1 MRNDTPRVRTRGP
14 AWRVLLVAASLL
26 GVLFMARPAHAY
38 SWMIRHG
45 YSGCPVCHADPSG
58 GETLTAYGRAQSDL
72 LLRTRWDGKN
82 PEEAEPGKASNF
94 LWFLETPPSLLL
106 GGSVRLASTYKH
118 TSAAGDSEKL
128 AFFPMQ
134 LDAYGQLRVGKVL
147 AGGGL
152 GVIKVPASSPYGRT
166 SQVTKGQ
173 GQSYQMISRTH
184 YLGYDFDGQYTLRAG
199 RLNLPFGV
207 RVPEHTL
214 WARQVTRTD
223 RESGGQHG
231 VALAYN
237 AENLRA
243 EGMVILGNYQINPDM
258 YRERGYSAFLE
269 LMLGPRAA
277 LGVSSMY
284 TYAKRDRLT
293 LESNIARGANGLF
306 TRIAIA
312 DPLAL
317 LGEADILTD
326 STRSLGYVGFVQLDY
341 EVIQGLHGMFT
352 FEWLDQGYAK
362 KDQIAGAPRQ
372 TGAGRGEVSPW
383 ISANWFFLP
392 HMDLRMDFM
401 IRPDGFQYLG
411 QFHAFL

>member
-1 MRNDTPRVRTRGP
+1 
-14 AWRVLLVAASLL
+14 VLLVAASLL

-38 SWMIRHG
+38 AWMIRHG

-82 PEEAEPGKASNF
+82 PEEAEPSKASNF

-106 GGSVRLASTYKH
+106 GGSVRLATTYTDKV
-118 TSAAGDSEKL
+118 S
-128 AFFPMQ
+128 FFPMQ
-134 LDAYGQLRVGKVL
+134 LDAYGQLRAGGFL
-147 AGGGL
+147 AGGSV

-166 SQVTKGQ
+166 SQVTKAQ
-173 GQSYQMISRTH
+173 GDAYNLISRTH
-184 YLGYDFDGQYTLRAG
+184 YLGWDFDGQYTLRAG

-207 RVPEHTL
+207 RVPEHIL
-214 WARQVTRTD
+214 WARQITRTD

-231 VALAYN
+231 VALAFN

-258 YRERGYSAFLE
+258 YRERGYSVFLE

-277 LGVSSMY
+277 VGASSLY
-284 TYAKRDRLT
+284 TYAKRDRVS
-293 LESNIARGANGLF
+293 LESNVARGAHGLF
-306 TRIAIA
+306 TRLALA

-317 LGEADILTD
+317 LAEADLLTD
-326 STRSLGYVGFVQLDY
+326 STRNLGYVGFVQADY
-341 EVIQGLHGMFT
+341 EVIQGLHGMVT
-352 FEWLDQGYAK
+352 LEWLDQGYLKSA
-362 KDQIAGAPRQ
+362 QVQVPQEPRV
-372 TGAGRGEVSPW
+372 TGAGRGEVAPW

-392 HMDLRMDFM
+392 HMDVRADFI
-401 IRPDGFQYLG
+401 IRPDDFQILG

>member
-26 GVLFMARPAHAY
+26 GVLLMSRPAHAY
-38 SWMIRHG
+38 AWMVRHG

-94 LWFLETPPSLLL
+94 LWFLETPPALLL
-106 GGSVRLASTYKH
+106 GGSVRLATTY
-118 TSAAGDSEKL
+118 TGSAPEGGKKV

-134 LDAYGQLRVGKVL
+134 LDMYGQLRIGNFL
-147 AGGGL
+147 AGGGI

-166 SQVTKGQ
+166 SQVTTAQ
-173 GQSYQMISRTH
+173 GEAYNLISRTH

-207 RVPEHTL
+207 RIPEHTM
-214 WARQVTRTD
+214 WVRQATRTD

-231 VALAYN
+231 VALAFN
-237 AENLRA
+237 AETLRA
-243 EGMVILGNYQINPDM
+243 EGMLILGNYQIGPDM
-258 YRERGYSAFLE
+258 YRERGYSAYLE
-269 LMLGPRAA
+269 MMLGPRAA
-277 LGVSSMY
+277 VGASTLY

-293 LESNIARGANGLF
+293 LESNIARGAHGLF
-306 TRIAIA
+306 TRLALA

-317 LGEADILTD
+317 LGEVDLLTD
-326 STRSLGYVGFVQLDY
+326 STRSLGYVGFVQADY
-341 EVIQGLHGMFT
+341 EIIQGLHGLLT
-352 FEWLDQGYAK
+352 FEWLDQGYLKSA
-362 KDQIAGAPRQ
+362 QINDEPRAA
-372 TGAGRGEVSPW
+372 GAGRGEVAPW
-383 ISANWFFLP
+383 ISADWFFLP
-392 HMDLRMDFM
+392 HMDVRADFI
-401 IRPDGFQYLG
+401 IRPDNFQILG

>member
-26 GVLFMARPAHAY
+26 GVLFMSRPAHAY
-38 SWMIRHG
+38 AWMIRHG

-82 PEEAEPGKASNF
+82 AEEAEPSKASNF
-94 LWFLETPPSLLL
+94 LWFLETPPSVLL
-106 GGSVRLASTYKH
+106 GGSVRVATTYTDKV
-118 TSAAGDSEKL
+118 SV
-128 AFFPMQ
+128 FPMQ
-134 LDAYGQLRVGKVL
+134 LDAYGQLRAGSFL
-147 AGGGL
+147 FGGGL

-166 SQVTKGQ
+166 AQVTKAQ
-173 GQSYQMISRTH
+173 GEAYNLISRTH
-184 YLGYDFDGQYTLRAG
+184 YIGYDFDGQYTLRAG

-207 RVPEHTL
+207 RIPEHIM

-237 AENLRA
+237 AESLRGEVMA
-243 EGMVILGNYQINPDM
+243 ILGNYQLNPDM

-269 LMLGPRAA
+269 LMAGQRAA
-277 LGVSSMY
+277 FGVSSFY
-284 TYAKRDRLT
+284 TYAKRDRVT
-293 LESNIARGANGLF
+293 LESNIARGAHGVF
-306 TRIAIA
+306 TRLALA

-326 STRSLGYVGFVQLDY
+326 STRSLGYVGFVQADY
-341 EVIQGLHGMFT
+341 EVVQGLHGMVT
-352 FEWLDQGYAK
+352 FEWLDQGYLKSA
-362 KDQIAGAPRQ
+362 QMAGTPPTR
-372 TGAGRGEVSPW
+372 GAGQTEVAPW
-383 ISANWFFLP
+383 FSADWFFLP
-392 HMDLRMDFM
+392 HMDVRADFI
-401 IRPDGFQYLG
+401 IRPDNFEFLG